1 MKPDND
7 NDNDNENDIDNG
19 IDIDNDIDN
28 DMGFGS
34 HPLLMRSAPTK

>member
-7 NDNDNENDIDNG
+7 NDNVNENDIDNG

-34 HPLLMRSAPTK
+34 HPLLARSAPTK